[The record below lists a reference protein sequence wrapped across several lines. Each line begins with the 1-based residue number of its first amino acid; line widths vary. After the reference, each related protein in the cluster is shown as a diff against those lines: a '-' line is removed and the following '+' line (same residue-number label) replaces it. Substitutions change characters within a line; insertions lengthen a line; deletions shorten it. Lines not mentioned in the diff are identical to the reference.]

1 MNQPSTSIRDDI
13 SDMTHE
19 ELLVALNAERRKFTK
34 SDKNLMH
41 KMVEELISRGVYPA
55 STQTGMTP
63 FQMVDGWGA
72 YWFEWCKDGLICP
85 HCKCDLRDLKS
96 GPPFTRKIGISN
108 RDSVYAWECPDCKK
122 RWSR

>member
-1 MNQPSTSIRDDI
+1 MAQDIRDDI

-19 ELLVALNAERRKFTK
+19 GLLVALNAERRKFTK
-34 SDKNLMH
+34 SDKDLMH
-41 KMVEELISRGVYPA
+41 KMVDELISRGVYPA
-55 STQTGMTP
+55 TTQTGMTP

-72 YWFEWCKDGLICP
+72 YWHVWEHDLTDTLDCP
-85 HCKCDLRDLKS
+85 HCKADLRDHKN